1 MSKHDSAQEEHA
13 VKSAYWIRTVMLFLC
28 VLLLSWPVFA
38 VVVSFF
44 SVWQGEAV
52 LLDSWELEPRRL
64 LLEYFIE
71 GYLHTLVVTV
81 PVAALAVVDYK
92 LFARRKG
99 LKRYTGLAWFAIL
112 GCASFVIA
120 FWLVPRAGLFLPL
133 FATSVFLLVGYRL
146 FIGLFRMN
154 R

>member
-1 MSKHDSAQEEHA
+1 MNKPDLAQQDDP
-13 VKSAYWIRTVMLFLC
+13 VKSAFGVRTVLLFFC
-28 VLLLSWPVFA
+28 VLLLSWPVFGLVA
-38 VVVSFF
+38 SFF
-44 SVWQGEAV
+44 SVWHGEAV

-64 LLEYFIE
+64 LLQSFIE
-71 GYLHTLVVTV
+71 GYIHTLIVTV

-99 LKRYTGLAWFAIL
+99 LQRYTGLAWFSVL
-112 GCASFVIA
+112 GCASLVIA
-120 FWLVPRAGLFLPL
+120 LWLVPKAGLFLPL
-133 FATSVFLLVGYRL
+133 LVTSVFLLIGYRL